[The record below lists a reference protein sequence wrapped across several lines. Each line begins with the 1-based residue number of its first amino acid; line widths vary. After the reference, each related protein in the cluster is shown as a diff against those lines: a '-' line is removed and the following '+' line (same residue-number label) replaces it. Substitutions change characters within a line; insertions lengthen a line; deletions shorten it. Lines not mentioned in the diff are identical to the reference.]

1 MKFDIF
7 SVCDRGNVRS
17 DNQDSILVYTDE
29 KQALGIFLVADGMGG
44 YANGA
49 WASQTIKAAVQDW
62 ISTCLSGQA
71 DQMEER
77 LLLQSLCGCLE
88 TVNRKVYR
96 EGEEK
101 GMCGSTCAL
110 LLIYKSIFAVISAG
124 DSRVYRIGRW
134 SCRQISTD
142 DVWENQAQVRNNYPA
157 RDIEKHANYGKL
169 TQAVGIRENIGY
181 SVHSAPLRK
190 KEVFA
195 LCSDG
200 VYKMCEKKYL
210 TAQLGRCRRGDLR
223 GPGQELIGEVYRNG
237 ARDNLSLIVVKC
249 RK

>member
-7 SVCDRGNVRS
+7 SVCDRGNVRP

-29 KQALGIFLVADGMGG
+29 KQALGLFLVADGMGG

-62 ISTCLSGQA
+62 ISTFLSGKA
-71 DQMEER
+71 GQMAAR
-77 LLLQSLCGCLE
+77 LLLQSLCECLE
-88 TVNRKVYR
+88 AVNRKIYR

-110 LLIYKSIFAVISAG
+110 LLIYKNIFAVISAG

-142 DVWENQAQVRNNYPA
+142 DVWENQAQVRNHYPA

-169 TQAVGIRENIGY
+169 TQAVGIREAIGY
-181 SVHSAPLRK
+181 NVQSASLQK
-190 KEVFA
+190 NEIFA

-200 VYKMCEKKYL
+200 IYKMCEKKYL
-210 TAQLGRCRRGDLR
+210 TAQLGRCRRGDLQ
-223 GPGQELIGEVYRNG
+223 GPGQALIGEVYRNG